1 MIPIVIVIIVI
12 ACLLFLLCCWSIY
25 YMNKIKLVSLAQN
38 DDYTLVQ

>member
-1 MIPIVIVIIVI
+1 MIPIVFVIIVI

-25 YMNKIKLVSLAQN
+25 YTNKIKLVIMAQK